1 MLFVSEVT
9 GSSVELAR
17 KQPLPVQ
24 SPWNRRAEVSLTDLS
39 GIAARVHGSR
49 MNIFAVYGDRDFGYF
64 LQKTLT
70 GKYRYLYYANP
81 KRVLKGP
88 VRDSEIG
95 AMATA
100 LTDCKSRGSSHWDT
114 HWADR
119 LSRQFK
125 RAVIRKEGG
134 PAAEDLESAYD
145 QALRSPKL
153 TGAVVTSYGDDD
165 RGILI
170 ESTPEGYGAVFYREG
185 HRLILSS
192 LRFATRESAALGA
205 LTTTGIV
212 YGDWLKANRKTDW
225 AKRLRA
231 DAKGRR

>member
-9 GSSVELAR
+9 GNSVELAR

-24 SPWNRRAEVSLTDLS
+24 APWNRRAELSLTDLS
-39 GIAARVHGSR
+39 GIAARIYGSR
-49 MNIFAVYGDRDFGYF
+49 MNIFAIYGDRDFGYF

-70 GKYRYLYYANP
+70 GKYRYLYYASP

-88 VRDSEIG
+88 LRDSEIG
-95 AMATA
+95 AMTTA
-100 LTDCKSRGSSHWDT
+100 LTDCKNRGSSHLNT

-119 LSRQFK
+119 LSLQLR
-125 RAVIRKEGG
+125 RAAVKAQGG
-134 PAAEDLESAYD
+134 SAAEDLDSAYD

-192 LRFATRESAALGA
+192 LRFATMESAALGA

-212 YGDWLKANRKTDW
+212 YGDWLKANRKTLW
-225 AKRLRA
+225 VKRLKA
-231 DAKGRR
+231 DAKAH